1 MTRKFASPCGLHG
14 VRQAQ
19 EFGLKVIERESFIIQ
34 RTRPGKR
41 VVGIKQ
47 RGAQRTG
54 HGKDARKADGA

>member
-1 MTRKFASPCGLHG
+1 MTRKFAPPRGLHG

-19 EFGLKVIERESFIIQ
+19 EFGLKVVEREGFIIQ
-34 RTRPGKR
+34 RSCSGER

-54 HGKDARKADGA
+54 DGKDARQADSA